1 MSIVGSNEA
10 AMMVAVASSASG
22 EDVAAKE
29 SGGSSIAAAA
39 MTLGSVGNT
48 DTRHKQLDRREF
60 LRGRKPQQG
69 NFAPGRHHKV
79 DPVGSATRPSHCV
92 STPNLPFS
100 ISNLT
105 RRTLSIYRPIH
116 VS

>member
-39 MTLGSVGNT
+39 MTLGSVGHG
-48 DTRHKQLDRREF
+48 DTRHKQPDRREF
-60 LRGRKPQQG
+60 LRGEKAPTGKFCPWSTSQG
-69 NFAPGRHHKV
+69 
-79 DPVGSATRPSHCV
+79 
-92 STPNLPFS
+92 
-100 ISNLT
+100 
-105 RRTLSIYRPIH
+105 
-116 VS
+116 